1 MSELADGKLRLDR
14 PAPHVA
20 RLTIDN
26 PAKRNA
32 LDHAILDGIAAT
44 ARELDD
50 ARCLLLTAEGPVFSA
65 GYDIGGLPRD
75 EFAHKAESLVAH
87 PFHAA
92 IAALEAFP
100 YPAVAALNGH
110 AIGGG
115 LELALTCDL
124 RLAAT
129 GAKLGMP
136 PARLGLVYSHTGLRK
151 FIDAIGVTRTRE
163 LFFTGRNV
171 STATALEWG
180 MVNEIVAPE
189 KLAERAVEFAA
200 EIAANAPLS
209 LTGNKRV
216 IGGAAGRGG
225 PARPRGRGGAR
236 GAARGLLPQRGLLR
250 RSARVRREAGSGMAG
265 TVRAAPGGDRRARAA
280 RLPAAQAEGRLR
292 DGVQLPPEGF
302 DFVTWDPVLKQTPNR
317 GWRRW
322 GTRKLVDTT
331 FLVLREFRDANP
343 DAPRI
348 LVGDLSRPR
357 GGFFGARY
365 GGLGHQTHQSGLDVD
380 IYYPRRDGL
389 ERAARR
395 ARPGRPGAR
404 AGARRPLR
412 AGGRDEGLRR
422 PERAPE
428 RPPWSRHAAR
438 LPRRSPA
445 RQALA
450 APREP
455 AGSGVGDPG
464 ESPREEPFSCR
475 ASPYCC

>member
-1 MSELADGKLRLDR
+1 MSDLADGKLRLDR

-32 LDHAILDGIAAT
+32 LDHVILDGIAST

-50 ARCLLLTAEGPVFSA
+50 ARCLLLTAVGPVFSA

-75 EFAHKAESLVAH
+75 EFAHQAESLVAH

-136 PARLGLVYSHTGLRK
+136 PARLGLVYSHTGLRR
-151 FIDAIGVTRTRE
+151 FIDAIGAPRTRE

-180 MVNEIVAPE
+180 MVNEIVAVE
-189 KLAERAVEFAA
+189 KLADRAVEFAA

-216 IGGAAGRGG
+216 IGE
-225 PARPRGRGGAR
+225 
-236 GAARGLLPQRGLLR
+236 LL
-250 RSARVRREAGSGMAG
+250 A
-265 TVRAAPGGDRRARAA
+265 
-280 RLPAAQAEGRLR
+280 AEGRL
-292 DGVQLPPEGF
+292 DPGVEAEL
-302 DFVTWDPVLKQTPNR
+302 VT
-317 GWRRW
+317 
-322 GTRKLVDTT
+322 
-331 FLVLREFRDANP
+331 LREACFRTEDFYEG
-343 DAPRI
+343 
-348 LVGDLSRPR
+348 V
-357 GGFFGARY
+357 
-365 GGLGHQTHQSGLDVD
+365 
-380 IYYPRRDGL
+380 
-389 ERAARR
+389 RAFA
-395 ARPGRPGAR
+395 
-404 AGARRPLR
+404 
-412 AGGRDEGLRR
+412 EK
-422 PERAPE
+422 RAPE
-428 RPPWSRHAAR
+428 WRGR
-438 LPRRSPA
+438 
-445 RQALA
+445 
-450 APREP
+450 
-455 AGSGVGDPG
+455 
-464 ESPREEPFSCR
+464 
-475 ASPYCC
+475 

>member
-1 MSELADGKLRLDR
+1 MIELAGGKLRLDR

-32 LDHAILDGIAAT
+32 LDQAILDGIAST
-44 ARELDD
+44 AHEIDD
-50 ARCLLLTAEGPVFSA
+50 ARCLLLTAVGPVFSA

-75 EFAHKAESLVAH
+75 EFAHQAESLVAH

-151 FIDAIGVTRTRE
+151 FIDAIGAPRTRE

-180 MVNEIVAPE
+180 MVNEIVAVE
-189 KLAERAVEFAA
+189 KLADRAVEFAA

-216 IGGAAGRGG
+216 IAE
-225 PARPRGRGGAR
+225 
-236 GAARGLLPQRGLLR
+236 LL
-250 RSARVRREAGSGMAG
+250 A
-265 TVRAAPGGDRRARAA
+265 
-280 RLPAAQAEGRLR
+280 AEGRL
-292 DGVQLPPEGF
+292 DPE
-302 DFVTWDPVLKQTPNR
+302 VEAE
-317 GWRRW
+317 
-322 GTRKLVDTT
+322 LVA
-331 FLVLREFRDANP
+331 LREACFRSEDFYEG
-343 DAPRI
+343 
-348 LVGDLSRPR
+348 V
-357 GGFFGARY
+357 
-365 GGLGHQTHQSGLDVD
+365 
-380 IYYPRRDGL
+380 
-389 ERAARR
+389 RAFA
-395 ARPGRPGAR
+395 
-404 AGARRPLR
+404 
-412 AGGRDEGLRR
+412 EK
-422 PERAPE
+422 RAPE
-428 RPPWSRHAAR
+428 WRGR
-438 LPRRSPA
+438 
-445 RQALA
+445 
-450 APREP
+450 
-455 AGSGVGDPG
+455 
-464 ESPREEPFSCR
+464 
-475 ASPYCC
+475 